1 MPMLN
6 ITTEDQNKLNRLA
19 KISLIH
25 SVFFPFQFFLA
36 DQILATNILEDA
48 LQFYEIFTL
57 PGLIVGTVSFFQNE
71 YYPIESSFIRYLQYI
86 FNSMLTTVYW
96 TYLYQIL
103 LMDTFVVLITGLAL
117 STITILPVLFLYNA
131 FFQFH
136 EHSSDDS
143 YHQNISIQ

>member
-1 MPMLN
+1 
-6 ITTEDQNKLNRLA
+6 
-19 KISLIH
+19 
-25 SVFFPFQFFLA
+25 
-36 DQILATNILEDA
+36 
-48 LQFYEIFTL
+48 
-57 PGLIVGTVSFFQNE
+57 
-71 YYPIESSFIRYLQYI
+71 
-86 FNSMLTTVYW
+86 MLTTVYW

-117 STITILPVLFLYNA
+117 STITLLPVLFLYNA